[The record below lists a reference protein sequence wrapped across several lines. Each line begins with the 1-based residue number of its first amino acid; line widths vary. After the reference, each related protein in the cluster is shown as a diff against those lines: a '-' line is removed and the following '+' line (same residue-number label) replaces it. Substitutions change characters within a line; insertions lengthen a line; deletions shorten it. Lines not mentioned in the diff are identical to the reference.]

1 MSSVALL
8 TKAWRHREYAEA
20 PGIHKPAEI
29 QRLLG
34 LGRGDMVYDFGC
46 GDGHM
51 VDWLNQ
57 RGIITMGIDM
67 VKAHEDTLLCNLT
80 QMSDCYEKSPRDY
93 GVCLGMMDHVPEEYV
108 AQTLLCINHLAR
120 KQIYFTIPIRDL
132 GFNDLLGRK
141 VQQTIK
147 PIGWWRNKLAVIG
160 PVKIGQVD
168 EWMTAHVQC
177 HT

>member
-1 MSSVALL
+1 MSSIALL
-8 TKAWRHREYAEA
+8 TKAWRHAGYAEA
-20 PGIHKPAEI
+20 EGIHKPAEI

-34 LGRGDMVYDFGC
+34 LRRGDMAYDFGC

-67 VKAHEDTLLCNLT
+67 VKVHQDTLLCNLT
-80 QMSDCYEKSPRDY
+80 RMSDCYTHVPRQY
-93 GVCLGMMDHVPEEYV
+93 GVCLGMMDHVAETDV
-108 AQTLLCINHLAR
+108 SQTLTCLNHLAR
-120 KQIYFTIPIRDL
+120 GEIYFTIPIRDF
-132 GFNDLLGRK
+132 GYNDLMGRK
-141 VQQTIK
+141 IQQTIK

-160 PVKIGQVD
+160 VVKIGQVG

-177 HT
+177 H